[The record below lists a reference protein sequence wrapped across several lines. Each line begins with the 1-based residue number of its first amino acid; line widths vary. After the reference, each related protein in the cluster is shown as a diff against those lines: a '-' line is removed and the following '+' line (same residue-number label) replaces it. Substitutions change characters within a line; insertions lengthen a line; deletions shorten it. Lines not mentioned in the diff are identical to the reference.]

1 MHSIPAS
8 EVVHRRDAKRVG
20 PVPPAQVLQVTVVLR
35 PLNPE
40 AHEPVVRAPGW
51 HPGMFAAPHPAE
63 LDQRY
68 SPGEEAFVQ
77 VERFA
82 TRHGLRVVA
91 RSRVRHDVVLEGST
105 VALERAFGV
114 ELHRF
119 ASEAGHYHAHDG
131 PVRIPPELASAVDGV
146 LGLDSVPLH
155 TPRAGLAGI
164 APRFT
169 PGQVAEHYRFP
180 AQDASALTIGLLQ
193 FGGGYH
199 REDLTAFAQRLG
211 LSLPPIHDIEVPG
224 GGGTH
229 GGNAPLP
236 SDEMNRIAVAWRE
249 AGSLVDFAT
258 AAGKNAIDFLGSME
272 VTMDIELAAALGG
285 GASIA
290 VYFAPPG
297 TDGWRRALYEVI
309 GEGYPG
315 GSPVAPLPAVL
326 SVSWSECEHAFGA
339 EDLRLIHN
347 ALTAVARKGVTIVC
361 STGDWGSA
369 GDWHPGVAPPANA
382 HFPASSPAVIAC
394 GGSTIVKPGSAVT
407 DLAWNGK
414 MLGVPVASGGGMSGF
429 FPRPAFQ
436 SSLRPPSAQGTWLAP
451 SIPPAFSGRWLP
463 DVAANA
469 AFESGVQI
477 VVGGQDL
484 AGGGTSAAT
493 PIWASLLVRIQAAL
507 GHPLAGLN
515 HWLYDQGPASGCR
528 DVVTGN
534 NDITAGK
541 VVSYQAG
548 PGWDPC
554 TGLGV
559 PDGEALL
566 ARLREHPTID
576 SG

>member
-8 EVVHRRDAKRVG
+8 EVVHRRGAKRDAAL
-20 PVPPAQVLQVTVVLR
+20 PPAQVLQVTVVLR

-40 AHEPVVRAPGW
+40 AHEPVVRLPGW
-51 HPGMFAAPHPAE
+51 HPAMFAAPDRAE
-63 LDQRY
+63 LEQRY
-68 SPGEEAFVQ
+68 DPGEKAFAR
-77 VERFA
+77 VEQFA
-82 TRHGLRVVA
+82 NNHGLRVVG
-91 RSRVRHDVVLEGST
+91 RSRVRHDVVLEGPT
-105 VALERAFGV
+105 VALEAAFGV
-114 ELHRF
+114 ALHRF
-119 ASEAGHYHAHDG
+119 ESEAGSYHAHDG
-131 PVRIPPELASAVDGV
+131 PVRIPPDLASAVDGV

-164 APRFT
+164 APKYT
-169 PGQVAEHYRFP
+169 PGQLAEHYRFP
-180 AQDASALTIGLLQ
+180 THDASALTIGLLQ

-199 REDLTAFAQRLG
+199 REDLSAFAQRLG
-211 LSLPPIHDIEVPG
+211 LSLPPIRDIEVPG
-224 GGGTH
+224 GSGTH
-229 GGNAPLP
+229 GRNAPL
-236 SDEMNRIAVAWRE
+236 SADEMKRIAIAWRKSASLGE
-249 AGSLVDFAT
+249 FAKVAGQDFN
-258 AAGKNAIDFLGSME
+258 GFLGSME
-272 VTMDIELAAALGG
+272 VTMDLELAAALGG
-285 GASIA
+285 GASVA

-315 GSPVAPLPAVL
+315 GSSVAPRPSVL
-326 SVSWSECEHAFGA
+326 SVSWSECECAFGA

-347 ALTAVARKGVTIVC
+347 ALTAVARKGVSIVC

-369 GDWHPGVAPPANA
+369 GDWHPDVAPPANA

-394 GGSTIVKPGSAVT
+394 GGTTLVERDGSTT

-414 MLGVPVASGGGMSGF
+414 MLGVTVASGGGMSGF

-436 SSLRPPSAQGTWLAP
+436 NSLRPLSAHGTWLAP
-451 SIPPAFSGRWLP
+451 SVPAAFSGRWLP

-469 AFESGVQI
+469 AFESGVHL

-493 PIWASLLVRIQAAL
+493 PLWASLLVRIQAAL

-515 HWLYDQGPASGCR
+515 HWLYHQGPASGCR
-528 DVVTGN
+528 DVVSGN
-534 NDITAGK
+534 NDITNGK
-541 VVSYQAG
+541 VASYQAG

-554 TGLGV
+554 TGFGT

-566 ARLREHPTID
+566 ARLREHPTED
-576 SG
+576 ST